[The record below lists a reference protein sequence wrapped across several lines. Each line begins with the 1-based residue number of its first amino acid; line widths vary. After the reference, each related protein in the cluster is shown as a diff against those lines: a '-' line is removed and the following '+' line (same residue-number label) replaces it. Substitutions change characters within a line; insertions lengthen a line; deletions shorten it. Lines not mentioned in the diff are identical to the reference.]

1 MERARRIGTRREIPV
16 VRDPSPISAGPS
28 LLFVLGV
35 LVLYTVSGGMLWL
48 VGVNYDGVTGSAISK
63 LHPGTYIVAAA
74 FALAAIE
81 AGNPIAFGAELVRYR
96 PAAFVLLIAT
106 VVLFVD
112 IVVHAGPG
120 MAGTLDTFLL
130 PPLAVGLFAKSN
142 TRTRSRIELVIHV
155 AMIANALLGL
165 VEFGTTHLY
174 FPYRFDGALLVTD
187 TRSTALQGHPLG
199 NATITSFYIL
209 ALLAG
214 GGRLSPAA
222 RGSILLL
229 EFFALVVFGGRSAL
243 VTTAVLGGIQGL
255 VFIINVV
262 RSRRIPIGGVLI
274 ALLIAT
280 AAPLV
285 IIGLVSGGFFDAL
298 LNRFASDGGSANAR
312 VEMLTLVQQIPLAD
326 LLVGPDPGLV
336 ESLRRVNGLMSGIEN
351 PIVRTILYQGA
362 ILTGIMIVALGF
374 FLYELMRTSRRGMAL
389 PMLGFLIVI
398 NTFESLGSKSTLLA
412 KFAVMMLVL
421 FRRSQR
427 EVASPNAW
435 MMPGSKAR
443 DVSSIRPILSKRF
456 QKAQPNSRASAASRT
471 SRT

>member
-1 MERARRIGTRREIPV
+1 MEQARPIGKRRDLSALRE
-16 VRDPSPISAGPS
+16 PSPISAGPS

-35 LVLYTVSGGMLWL
+35 FVLYTVSGGMLWL

-63 LHPGTYIVAAA
+63 IHPGTYLVVAGFAMAA
-74 FALAAIE
+74 LE

-96 PAAFVLLIAT
+96 PAAFLLFVAT

-112 IVVHAGPG
+112 IVINAGPG
-120 MAGTLDTFLL
+120 MAGTLDTYLL
-130 PPLAVGLFAKSN
+130 PPLAVGLFAKSD
-142 TRTRSRIELVIHV
+142 TRTRSRIELVIHI
-155 AMIANALLGL
+155 AMIANAVLGL
-165 VEFGTTHLY
+165 VEFGTKHLY
-174 FPYRFDGALLVTD
+174 FPYRFDGASLITD

-214 GGRLSPAA
+214 GGRLSPVA
-222 RGSILLL
+222 RGSILVL
-229 EFFALVVFGGRSAL
+229 EFFALIVFGGRSAL
-243 VTTAVLGGIQGL
+243 ITTGILGGVQGL
-255 VFIINVV
+255 VFIKNVV
-262 RSRRIPIGGVLI
+262 QSRRIPIGGVLI

-280 AAPLV
+280 VAPLV

-298 LNRFASDGGSANAR
+298 LDRFASDGGSANAR
-312 VEMLTLVQQIPLAD
+312 VEMLTLLQQIPLTD

-336 ESLRRVNGLMSGIEN
+336 ESLRRVNNLAAGIEN

-362 ILTGIMIVALGF
+362 ILTALMMVALGF
-374 FLYELMRTSRRGMAL
+374 FLYELTRSSRRGMAL

-421 FRRSQR
+421 FRQNQR
-427 EVASPNAW
+427 AAASPNAW
-435 MMPGSKAR
+435 MMSASKAR
-443 DVSSIRPILSKRF
+443 DVSPISPILSKRF
-456 QKAQPNSRASAASRT
+456 QKAQPNPRASAASRT